1 MAAAPPK
8 DVASVRHRPRGT
20 RVGTDAGTVGVVDQ
34 PPGYDRPGCPPFLAV
49 DDIPAAARG
58 AVPARAAEPA
68 DGAPLAHLPPAPRLR
83 DHTGDLVL
91 PE

>member
-1 MAAAPPK
+1 MAAARPE

-34 PPGYDRPGCPPFLAV
+34 PPGYDRPGARRSWQWTTFPRRHAGQCPHV
-49 DDIPAAARG
+49 
-58 AVPARAAEPA
+58 
-68 DGAPLAHLPPAPRLR
+68 LPNRPTAPRSPTCHPR
-83 DHTGDLVL
+83 PGSAITPATSFL